1 MPANTKRC
9 RLRDTR
15 RALTTAQQ
23 RVAAEN
29 VAERLA
35 QQAFFQYANRV
46 ATYWQSDGEVDPKP
60 LQKRFSDVKQWF
72 LPRLAADNS
81 TAMMFAEMCDGTS
94 LVTNRFGIPEPAIA
108 SSRSEYAA
116 SMELILLP
124 LVGFDRCGNRLGMG
138 GGYYDRMLADVP
150 TVESGG
156 PLLVGLAH
164 ACQECRQMSPQNWD
178 IKLNMIIT
186 DGELICARPK

>member
-1 MPANTKRC
+1 MSANTKRC
-9 RLRDTR
+9 RLRATR

-35 QQAFFQYANRV
+35 QQAFFQSATRV

-72 LPRLAADNS
+72 LPRLTADNS
-81 TAMMFAEMCDGTS
+81 TAMMFAEICGGTP

-108 SSRSEYAA
+108 STRSEHAA

-124 LVGFDRCGNRLGMG
+124 LVGFDRSGNRLGMG
-138 GGYYDRMLADVP
+138 GGYYDRMLANVP

-164 ACQECRQMSPQNWD
+164 SCQECRQMSPQTWD